1 MRLVRIVDYDQYMD
15 QLRKKS
21 LHLYT
26 RWVAGQKGNARRSR
40 KSRDPEEDKV
50 LFLLDWQRWQEAL
63 ASGRIEKA
71 GPRRYRWNG

>member
-1 MRLVRIVDYDQYMD
+1 MRTVDYDQYME

-26 RWVAGQKGNARRSR
+26 RWAAGQKDNALLSR
-40 KSRDPEEDKV
+40 KSRDLEEDKV
-50 LFLLDWQRWQEAL
+50 LFLLDWKRWQEAL
-63 ASGRIEKA
+63 TSGRIEKI